1 MRPGPWTLRQCVIVV
16 FGAIGLGLLPWA
28 IWLSTSLQPHH
39 ETERWDVAWSGFD
52 SGLALAFILTAL
64 AAWRRSPW
72 VSAGA
77 AATGTLLL
85 VDAWFDIVL
94 ESHGALRWSVLTA
107 LFAELPLAFVCFWIA
122 YRTER
127 FLAQMVDAAVGRG
140 AASHLAAAGQGAAE
154 RDLVGVLEVAA
165 DGKPAR
171 EPRDAHPPA

>member
-1 MRPGPWTLRQCVIVV
+1 MRRGPWTLRQYVMVV
-16 FGAIGLGLLPWA
+16 FGAIGVGLLLWA
-28 IWLSTSLQPHH
+28 IWLSASLQPHH
-39 ETERWDVAWSGFD
+39 ETEHWDVAWSGFD

-85 VDAWFDIVL
+85 VDAWFDVVL
-94 ESHGALRWSVLTA
+94 ESHGELRWSVLTA
-107 LFAELPLAFVCFWIA
+107 LFGELPLAFVCFWIA

-140 AASHLAAAGQGAAE
+140 AASHLATAGQGAAE
-154 RDLVGVLEVAA
+154 RDLVGVLEVTA
-165 DGKPAR
+165 DGETAG
-171 EPRDAHPPA
+171 EPRDAHPPT